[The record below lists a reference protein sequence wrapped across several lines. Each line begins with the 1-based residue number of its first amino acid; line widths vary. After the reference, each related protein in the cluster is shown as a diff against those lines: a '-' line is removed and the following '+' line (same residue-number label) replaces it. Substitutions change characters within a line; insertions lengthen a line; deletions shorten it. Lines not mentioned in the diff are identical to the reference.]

1 MQPSFIRNH
10 LVFKTWL
17 LIVYVYCMCF
27 NTWRMQ
33 DTSSDNIALLLNS
46 EIACRFYTSVGQ
58 ITNNYWTKYC
68 DLSVASR
75 SIIRLW
81 QIIDLQDYIA
91 ITEFNNCFIT
101 GSLSL
106 FFNEYPLEV
115 KCSTTFM
122 QGQSQEGEKFSF
134 ILIHVSRILF
144 AAQHSWTTL
153 HMSMR
158 LLFVGSYL
166 QVMWWP
172 LGR

>member
-58 ITNNYWTKYC
+58 ITNNYWTKYY

-75 SIIRLW
+75 SIIRLR

-91 ITEFNNCFIT
+91 ITEFNNIV
-101 GSLSL
+101 LSL
-106 FFNEYPLEV
+106 DHWVCFLMNIHGKWSVPPLSCKV
-115 KCSTTFM
+115 NRKK
-122 QGQSQEGEKFSF
+122 EKSSVSF
-134 ILIHVSRILF
+134 
-144 AAQHSWTTL
+144 
-153 HMSMR
+153 
-158 LLFVGSYL
+158 
-166 QVMWWP
+166 
-172 LGR
+172 